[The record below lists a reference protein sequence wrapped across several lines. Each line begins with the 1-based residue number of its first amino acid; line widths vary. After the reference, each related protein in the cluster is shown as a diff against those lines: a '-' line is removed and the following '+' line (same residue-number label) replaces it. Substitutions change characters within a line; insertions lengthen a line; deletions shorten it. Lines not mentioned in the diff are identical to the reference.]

1 MKLTGKDKV
10 QCCGDPKVYKVKFN
24 APRIRKAKS
33 DADGFV
39 TVTFD

>member
-1 MKLTGKDKV
+1 MKLTGKDKF
-10 QCCGDPKVYKVKFN
+10 QCCEGPKAYKVKFD